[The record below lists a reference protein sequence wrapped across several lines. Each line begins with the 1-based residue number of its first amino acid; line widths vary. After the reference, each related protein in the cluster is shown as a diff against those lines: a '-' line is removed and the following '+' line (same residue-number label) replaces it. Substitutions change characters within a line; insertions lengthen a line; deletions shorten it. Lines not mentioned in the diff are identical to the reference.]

1 MVKNEIRT
9 INLKKTYCKSHF
21 QVNALVGAT
30 FSIKKGD
37 YVSIVGTS
45 GSGKSTLM
53 HLIGCLDQPTS
64 GKLLIDNTDVSRLSD
79 EDLAKIRR
87 KKLGFIF
94 QKYNLISTLNA
105 RENVEL
111 SMRFAGVNKRIA
123 EKRAEEFLISVGLE
137 KRIFHKPTELSGGEQ
152 QRVAIARALSN
163 NPSII
168 LGDEPTGNLD
178 TKSGL
183 KIMKILEKINKEGK
197 TVIIVTHD
205 QSIAKRSRR
214 YFSIKDGVVR
224 EDYAS

>member
-1 MVKNEIRT
+1 M
-9 INLKKTYCKSHF
+9 
-21 QVNALVGAT
+21 
-30 FSIKKGD
+30 IKKGD

-53 HLIGCLDQPTS
+53 HLIGCLDKPTS
-64 GKLLIDNTDVSRLSD
+64 GKLFIENTDVSRLTD
-79 EDLAKIRR
+79 EDLARIRR
-87 KKLGFIF
+87 NKIGFIF

-105 RENVEL
+105 RENIEL
-111 SMRFAGVNKRIA
+111 AMRFAGVKKRER
-123 EKRAEEFLISVGLE
+123 EKRAEKLLISVGLE
-137 KRIFHKPTELSGGEQ
+137 KRLFHKPTELSGGEQ
-152 QRVAIARALSN
+152 QRVAIARALAN

-183 KIMKILEKINKEGK
+183 KIMEMLEEINRQGK

-205 QSIAKRSRR
+205 QNLAKRSRR
-214 YFSIKDGVVR
+214 IFTIRDGVVM